1 VVIVRN
7 EAVDPLQALLAQA
20 FDDYQAGNDARAEAG
35 YRQALARDANNR
47 DALLGLAALA
57 QRGNRAEEARLY
69 FRHLLELNPLDSAP
83 AAGLI
88 ALQGGVNPVNDE
100 SRIKLLLRQEPDAA
114 YLHFALG
121 TVYVGQGRWAEA
133 QQAFFDAYRRDPAN
147 ADHAFNLAVC
157 LDHLGQPRAALEYYR
172 RALDLA
178 RGRAAGFSAA
188 QAEQRIET
196 LTKAARGEAG

>member
-1 VVIVRN
+1 
-7 EAVDPLQALLAQA
+7 
-20 FDDYQAGNDARAEAG
+20 
-35 YRQALARDANNR
+35 
-47 DALLGLAALA
+47 
-57 QRGNRAEEARLY
+57 
-69 FRHLLELNPLDSAP
+69 
-83 AAGLI
+83 
-88 ALQGGVNPVNDE
+88 
-100 SRIKLLLRQEPDAA
+100 LLLRQEPDAA